1 MVFVGLGRFLRR
13 SLNSNFSTVYLQYW
27 DVTANYML
35 AHFFFFF
42 FAVAV
47 SSATLAGNQPTF
59 GGSFVWNPLG
69 CWNTGEK
76 VLHHRRAQT
85 RGQEKVILV
94 FFCLFFSFTLVQRD
108 TASRYEWEN
117 FFIAL
122 FRCFE
127 LLGRNRSLL
136 HETFLLPRSSGTCRR
151 IFLTSF
157 GLFAMLSTPKKSLR
171 VR

>member
-13 SLNSNFSTVYLQYW
+13 SLNSKPFHRLPTVLGCDHQLH
-27 DVTANYML
+27 VGTL
-35 AHFFFFF
+35 FFF
-42 FAVAV
+42 FAVAD

-85 RGQEKVILV
+85 WGQEKVILV
-94 FFCLFFSFTLVQRD
+94 FFLFFLYFF
-108 TASRYEWEN
+108 AARYC
-117 FFIAL
+117 IMVRMRKL
-122 FRCFE
+122 LYSLLE
-127 LLGRNRSLL
+127 LMGRNWSLL
-136 HETFLLPRSSGTCRR
+136 QETFPPKFKNFQKNFS
-151 IFLTSF
+151 TSF